1 MRLNED
7 DIEHVLTQKGVEQ
20 PKVKDIMTEIKRLE
34 DEEAERAKLQASTRK
49 KKKMVLVA
57 SDISMIGLF
66 KWLIMLFGY
75 YK

>member
-34 DEEAERAKLQASTRK
+34 DEEAERAKLQCQVARK
-49 KKKMVLVA
+49 RRWCLWQVIQKTV
-57 SDISMIGLF
+57 LF
-66 KWLIMLFGY
+66 KL
-75 YK
+75 

>member
-34 DEEAERAKLQASTRK
+34 DEEAEA
-49 KKKMVLVA
+49 VLSCCCNSQEEENGA
-57 SDISMIGLF
+57 CC
-66 KWLIMLFGY
+66 K
-75 YK
+75 

>member
-34 DEEAERAKLQASTRK
+34 DEEAERAKLQHQLVKRK
-49 KKKMVLVA
+49 RWC
-57 SDISMIGLF
+57 S
-66 KWLIMLFGY
+66 
-75 YK
+75 